1 VKEDTQILRRF
12 LEENDLAAIVR
23 LARVRRRVLSHLT
36 ALTYDPDPTIADR
49 AIAAMGPVAGVLADA
64 DPEFVR
70 GHLRRLFWLLNDES
84 GGIGWRA
91 AEAIGEIIRARPARF
106 AEFIPNLIWLLDM
119 EPEDAGRF
127 QPGILR
133 GIMRVAE
140 VNDLADR
147 GDLHDLLEKL
157 RGSENPEVRA
167 LAERCRRQ
175 ISAGGPP
182 RQPDSA

>member
-1 VKEDTQILRRF
+1 MKDSTRILRGF
-12 LEENDLAAIVR
+12 LEQGDLAAIVR
-23 LARVRRRVLSHLT
+23 SARGSRRVLSHLT
-36 ALTYDPDPTIADR
+36 ALTYDPDPAIADR
-49 AIAAMGPVAGVLADA
+49 AVTAMGLVAAELADA

-91 AEAIGEIIRARPARF
+91 AEAIGEIIRARPTQF

-140 VNDLADR
+140 VTELAGR

-157 RGSENPEVRA
+157 RGSENPEVRE
-167 LAERCRRQ
+167 LAERCRQQ

-182 RQPDSA
+182 R